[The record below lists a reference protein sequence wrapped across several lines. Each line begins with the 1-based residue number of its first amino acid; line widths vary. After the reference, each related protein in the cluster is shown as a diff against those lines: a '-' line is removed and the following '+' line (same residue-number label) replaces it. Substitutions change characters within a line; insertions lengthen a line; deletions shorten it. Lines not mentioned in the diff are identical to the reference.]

1 MRHGRYPFVAGF
13 LVVPVVLYAV
23 FVISPYAQTFFY
35 SFTDW
40 RGVSNRINLVGF
52 DNYVALLNDDVFRRA
67 LGHNGVL
74 LLVLPLVTIVLAL
87 FLAFMLNVGGRGN
100 RASVVG
106 VRGAAFYK
114 VVYFFPVVLSVA
126 ILAVLWQAVYRG
138 DQGGLLNGLLMK
150 LRIVDEQRPWAF
162 VASPAWVL
170 WCVIAV
176 LVWAGVGFY
185 LVLFS
190 TAMQSIPRD
199 LFEAA
204 ILDGASRGQ
213 TFFRVTL
220 PLVWDNIQV
229 AWVYLAIAAMDA
241 FALVYILT
249 PASGG
254 GGGGPDH
261 ASEVVGTHL
270 YRTAFFFGRTGYA
283 CAMGVTVFFITLLLA
298 ILALRLTRRERIEL

>member
-13 LVVPVVLYAV
+13 LAVPVLLYAV
-23 FVISPYAQTFFY
+23 FVISPYVQTFFY

-40 RGVSNRINLVGF
+40 RGVSNRVNVIGF
-52 DNYVALLNDDVFRRA
+52 DNYTALFSDDVFRRA

-74 LLVLPLVTIVLAL
+74 LVILPLVTIVLAL
-87 FLAFMLNVGGRGN
+87 FLAFMLNVGGRSD
-100 RASVVG
+100 RAAVVG
-106 VRGAAFYK
+106 VRGAGFYK
-114 VVYFFPVVLSVA
+114 IVYFFPVVLSVA

-150 LRIVDEQRPWAF
+150 LGIVDEQRPWAF
-162 VASPAWVL
+162 VASPTWVL

-185 LVLFS
+185 LVLFT
-190 TAMQSIPRD
+190 TAMQSIPREM
-199 LFEAA
+199 FEAA
-204 ILDGASRGQ
+204 ILDGAGRAQ

-241 FALVYILT
+241 FALIYILT

-283 CAMGVTVFFITLLLA
+283 CAMGVVVFFLTLLLA